1 MAVSYNKLWKLLIDK
16 KISAAD
22 LRRAAV
28 IAPNTMTKLRRD
40 EVVALRILDRICDTL
55 GADYG
60 DIMEHV
66 KESNE
71 N

>member
-16 KISAAD
+16 KMSAAD
-22 LRRAAV
+22 LRRAAA

-40 EVVALRILDRICDTL
+40 EVVALSILDRICDTL

-60 DIMEHV
+60 DIMEHI
-66 KESNE
+66 SRQE